1 MLVNRKILNLSQK
14 FDIFFSYNKSLL
26 FLKGVL
32 GVITIKLPSFFFYK
46 IDNKKISF
54 LFLRNFFITSF
65 FAQFMLVYK
74 QLFFFNFIK
83 LRIKGLGYRIK
94 KICSSLFRFFF
105 GSTNFFYFHVPSNVL
120 VKVKKRRLILL
131 SNNLVTL
138 KTLLAHLLLLKKLS
152 VYRVRGLVYPRQIVT
167 LKIGKKNL

>member
-1 MLVNRKILNLSQK
+1 MLVNKKLVNLSQK

-26 FLKGVL
+26 FLKGTL
-32 GVITIKLPSFFFYK
+32 GVITIKMPSLLFYYKTQDKLSFIFLKNFFYSSFFSQF
-46 IDNKKISF
+46 IS
-54 LFLRNFFITSF
+54 S
-65 FAQFMLVYK
+65 YK
-74 QLFFFNFIK
+74 QLFLFNFIK

-94 KICSSLFRFFF
+94 KIGSYLFRFFF
-105 GSTNFFYFHVPSNVL
+105 GSTNFFYFHVPFNVL

-131 SNNLVTL
+131 SNNLVIL

-152 VYRVRGLVYPRQIVT
+152 VYRVRGLVYPRQIIT

>member
-1 MLVNRKILNLSQK
+1 MLVNRKFISLSQK

-26 FLKGVL
+26 FLKGTL
-32 GVITIKLPSFFFYK
+32 GVIIIKLPSYFFFK
-46 IDNKKISF
+46 VDSNQISF

-65 FAQFMLVYK
+65 FTQFMSAYK
-74 QLFFFNFIK
+74 QLFLFNFIK
-83 LRIKGLGYRIK
+83 LKIKGLGYRIK

-105 GSTNFFYFHVPSNVL
+105 GSTNFFYFHVPLDVL

-131 SNNLVTL
+131 SNNLVVL

-152 VYRVRGLVYPRQIVT
+152 VYRVRGLVYPRQIIT